1 MCKLARS
8 AGAIDDPGDRAE
20 IEIYERDA
28 VEVLGHGRTPSKR
41 KFVVQATLTIHV
53 RYKHRVLH
61 VGERGVVC
69 GGQCYGSLKGY
80 VQT

>member
-41 KFVVQATLTIHV
+41 KFVVQATLQNSITLLS
-53 RYKHRVLH
+53 R
-61 VGERGVVC
+61 E
-69 GGQCYGSLKGY
+69 
-80 VQT
+80 QTMTRNR